1 MKAQD
6 LKNSI
11 LQLAIQGKL
20 VPQDQ
25 NDEPASELLKKIK
38 AEKAELVKQGKIKKD
53 KQESRIYKGDDNKY
67 YEQIGS
73 EVRDITEEIPFEIPN
88 NWEWVRI
95 KFLCDTYTGNSISEN
110 IKKSKYTDLET
121 GYNYIGTKDVG
132 FDNSINYE
140 NGVKIP
146 YSEEKFRYAYPEDI
160 LLCIEG
166 GSAGRKIAITSQKV
180 CFGNKLCDFHQYL
193 NQTRYLYY
201 LLQSPYFFGIFKDNI
216 AGIIGGV
223 SINKIKELIVPL
235 PPLAEQKR
243 IVKKIEE
250 LEPFIDEYG
259 KTETELTELNSNF
272 PEQIKKSILQYA
284 IQGKLVPQDP
294 NDEPASELLKKIKAE
309 KAELVKQGKIKKDK
323 QESRIFKG
331 DDNRHYEQIGS
342 EVRDI
347 TEEIPF
353 KIPNSWEWVRLGNV
367 CQINP
372 RNTVDDGVDAA
383 FIPMNLITDGFNNK
397 HSYIVKKWKEIKQG
411 FTHFANNDVGVAK
424 ITPCFENRKSV
435 IFSELPNGIGSG
447 TTELHIIRQYCNIL
461 PLYILTLC
469 KSEYFISNGV
479 KNFTGT
485 AGQQRICSQF
495 VKELLLPLPPI
506 NEQHR
511 IIQKLSKLLK
521 FTNQL

>member
-1 MKAQD
+1 MPVYIPID
-6 LKNSI
+6 R
-11 LQLAIQGKL
+11 
-20 VPQDQ
+20 
-25 NDEPASELLKKIK
+25 ASKTTKK
-38 AEKAELVKQGKIKKD
+38 G
-53 KQESRIYKGDDNKY
+53 
-67 YEQIGS
+67 
-73 EVRDITEEIPFEIPN
+73 
-88 NWEWVRI
+88 
-95 KFLCDTYTGNSISEN
+95 
-110 IKKSKYTDLET
+110 
-121 GYNYIGTKDVG
+121 
-132 FDNSINYE
+132 
-140 NGVKIP
+140 
-146 YSEEKFRYAYPEDI
+146 DI
-160 LLCIEG
+160 LLARYGASVGKIFYAEDGAYNVAMAKVIPLFCNSLVYIPFLFHYYHSSIYQMLVKNNSR
-166 GSAGRKIAITSQKV
+166 SAQAGFNRE
-180 CFGNKLCDFHQYL
+180 DL
-193 NQTRYLYY
+193 NT
-201 LLQSPYFFGIFKDNI
+201 LL
-216 AGIIGGV
+216 
-223 SINKIKELIVPL
+223 LPL

-250 LEPFIDEYG
+250 LEPFIEEYG
-259 KTETELTELNSNF
+259 KTETELTELNTNF

-284 IQGKLVPQDP
+284 IQGKLVEQDP